1 MLRHCLTLDLRD
13 DPASIAAYDRYHR
26 AVWPE
31 VLDHLRLSG
40 IHDMTIWRRGNRLTM
55 LIETAPSFDLAQLV
69 VTASSHPR
77 VKEWEQLMATFQQP
91 LADAQGAGLWQPMD
105 EVFNLH
111 AQSAGENGE

>member
-105 EVFNLH
+105 EVFNLR
-111 AQSAGENGE
+111 AQSAGENGQ